1 LLSLTND
8 ILGWERDV
16 KKKILIVEDDLK
28 NQKLFRD
35 ILEKVGYKT
44 ILASDGEQGVQLA
57 QAENPD
63 LILMDIQLPVK
74 DGLTATRE
82 IKRNPQISHIPVW
95 ALTAM
100 AMKGDKELVRAA
112 GCDDYI
118 SKPVQLTNLI
128 EKLSTYFN
136 R

>member
-1 LLSLTND
+1 M
-8 ILGWERDV
+8 
-16 KKKILIVEDDLK
+16 KKKVLIVEDDLK

-35 ILEKVGYKT
+35 ILEKVGYKI

-57 QAENPD
+57 QAEKPD

-82 IKRNPQISHIPVW
+82 IKGNPQISHIPVW

-118 SKPVQLTNLI
+118 SKPVQLSNLI

>member
-1 LLSLTND
+1 M
-8 ILGWERDV
+8 

-35 ILEKVGYKT
+35 VLEKVGYET
-44 ILASDGEQGVQLA
+44 ILAIDGEQGVQLA
-57 QAENPD
+57 QTEKPD

-82 IKRNPQISHIPVW
+82 IKVNPQISHIPIW

-100 AMKGDKELVRAA
+100 AMKGDEERVRAA

-118 SKPVQLTNLI
+118 SKPVQLSSLI
-128 EKLSTYFN
+128 EKLSKYFD
-136 R
+136 

>member
-1 LLSLTND
+1 M
-8 ILGWERDV
+8 
-16 KKKILIVEDDLK
+16 KKKILIVEDDRK
-28 NQKLFRD
+28 IQKLFRD

-57 QAENPD
+57 QAEKPD
-63 LILMDIQLPVK
+63 LILMDVQLPVQ

-82 IKRNPQISHIPVW
+82 IKGNPQISHIPVW

-100 AMKGDKELVRAA
+100 AMKGDKELVQAA

-118 SKPVQLTNLI
+118 SKPVQLSNLI
-128 EKLSTYFN
+128 EKLSTYFDEDEVS
-136 R
+136 

>member
-1 LLSLTND
+1 M
-8 ILGWERDV
+8 
-16 KKKILIVEDDLK
+16 KKKVLIVEDDLK

-35 ILEKVGYKT
+35 ILEKVGYKI

-57 QAENPD
+57 QAEKPD

-82 IKRNPQISHIPVW
+82 IKGNPQISHIPVW

-118 SKPVQLTNLI
+118 SKPVQLSNLI
-128 EKLSTYFN
+128 EKLATYFN